1 MSYSIIQKSQ
11 LEGAHRL
18 DAEYY
23 QPEFLDAMKKLSK
36 ASTIAELTSDVRY
49 GLYLEPNYLERGVDF
64 IRAMNLFDYDISGEI
79 LKIDGAKVPL
89 EYKLEAGDC
98 LITRSGANT
107 GAASVIYPRLRGAT
121 FGSYTIRV
129 RFNKINPFFAGLFLN
144 TKYGIFQTLRLQ
156 TGMAQPNL
164 NIPNIEQIKIPIF
177 IENEQKKIEQICLE
191 IQNQKENAKKF
202 YAQAE
207 QLLLHELGLENFSA
221 KGGSPPSPGFGRAGA
236 SGGETENELYT
247 VVNFSDVK
255 SAERMDAEFF
265 GGRCEKVM
273 KKCRAHS
280 PEKLG
285 EIATLK
291 KGIEPGS
298 EAYREG
304 GKLFVRVS
312 NLSKEG
318 LTDNNQ
324 QFLSEKMYD
333 EFKKDYQPKLGEILL
348 SKDAT
353 PGIAYVVK
361 EPIDGVTSG
370 GIVKVKLKEQIDPE
384 YVALCINSI
393 VGQSQ
398 VERDAGGSIIK
409 HWKPEQIKNLL
420 IPILPVATQKK
431 IADLVRESHAARK
444 KAKEL
449 LEEAKRK
456 VEEMI
461 ENF

>member
-1 MSYSIIQKSQ
+1 MAQFNYKISNGVKPRILIFSLAYEPWI
-11 LEGAHRL
+11 GG
-18 DAEYY
+18 
-23 QPEFLDAMKKLSK
+23 
-36 ASTIAELTSDVRY
+36 AELAVRY
-49 GLYLEPNYLERGVDF
+49 TTDRLFNYE
-64 IRAMNLFDYDISGEI
+64 FD
-79 LKIDGAKVPL
+79 
-89 EYKLEAGDC
+89 
-98 LITRSGANT
+98 LITCQLKSGPPKKEKVGNVNVYRV
-107 GAASVIYPRLRGAT
+107 GFGGRLGK
-121 FGSYTIRV
+121 YLY
-129 RFNKINPFFAGLFLN
+129 PFFAARLANKLHRRAPYAVAWSIMAAYAGAATMLFLRRQPGVKFLL
-144 TKYGIFQTLRLQ
+144 TLQEGDPIEHIHSRVRYVQGQWRKIFSRADHIQAISNFLAEWAKKE
-156 TGMAQPNL
+156 GAKCPIEV
-164 NIPNIEQIKIPIF
+164 IPNGVDLDK
-177 IENEQKKIEQICLE
+177 
-191 IQNQKENAKKF
+191 
-202 YAQAE
+202 
-207 QLLLHELGLENFSA
+207 FSA